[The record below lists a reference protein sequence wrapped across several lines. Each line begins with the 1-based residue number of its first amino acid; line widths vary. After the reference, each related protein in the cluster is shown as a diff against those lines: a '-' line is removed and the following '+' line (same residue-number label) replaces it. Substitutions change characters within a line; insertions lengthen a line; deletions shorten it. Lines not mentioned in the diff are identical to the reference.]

1 MAAVKEPVELAW
13 SMKYLEFLIGPASE
27 ALGAGNHQPLY
38 VVVTAGVNEV
48 DGTEFWDIRHQVTE
62 LVVQELQ
69 VQEWCVKLGAFTR
82 IVATAGA
89 LAIAVIQVVIVAED

>member
-1 MAAVKEPVELAW
+1 MFEDSEALGASEDWLFVAFAGSATRRIVATEPQYTMAAVKEPVELAW

-62 LVVQELQ
+62 LVV
-69 VQEWCVKLGAFTR
+69 
-82 IVATAGA
+82 
-89 LAIAVIQVVIVAED
+89 